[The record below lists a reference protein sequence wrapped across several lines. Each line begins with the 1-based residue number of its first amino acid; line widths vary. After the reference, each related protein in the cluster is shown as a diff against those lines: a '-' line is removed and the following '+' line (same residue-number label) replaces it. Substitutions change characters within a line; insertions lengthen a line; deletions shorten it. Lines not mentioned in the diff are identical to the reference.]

1 MKHWSGY
8 ENNNAHAKKF
18 INLFSRWATIENK
31 TIIFIHHGT
40 KNAAQSRG
48 ASAFVDAVRLV
59 YQIELIK
66 NDSEEQIEDHMRL
79 ITLAKDNN
87 GAKKYLGDFKVK
99 RQVFPENKKVGLSI
113 EYTKI

>member
-1 MKHWSGY
+1 LILKHWSGY

-48 ASAFVDAVRLV
+48 ASAFV
-59 YQIELIK
+59 I
-66 NDSEEQIEDHMRL
+66 
-79 ITLAKDNN
+79 
-87 GAKKYLGDFKVK
+87 
-99 RQVFPENKKVGLSI
+99 
-113 EYTKI
+113 